1 MERRKLKRI
10 FDESFLTTIMETDR
24 SRWGDSDSARRSNQG
39 DERSGR
45 QHPGELSEKEQKSP
59 RVAKALGELYEIL
72 ESHAPRWY
80 TQEHHERAESA
91 LRRGGK
97 ASVDVFIELC
107 ELLKEYAPSW
117 YTKEHYERARSI
129 LELLDQ

>member
-1 MERRKLKRI
+1 
-10 FDESFLTTIMETDR
+10 METDR
-24 SRWGDSDSARRSNQG
+24 PRSTDQDLTLRANQG
-39 DERSGR
+39 NVRSGR
-45 QHPGELSEKEQKSP
+45 LHADPLSEQEHQSA
-59 RVAKALGELYEIL
+59 RVAKALRELYDIL

-80 TQEHHERAESA
+80 TQEHHERADSA

-107 ELLKEYAPSW
+107 GLLEEYAPSW

-129 LELLDQ
+129 LKLLDQ